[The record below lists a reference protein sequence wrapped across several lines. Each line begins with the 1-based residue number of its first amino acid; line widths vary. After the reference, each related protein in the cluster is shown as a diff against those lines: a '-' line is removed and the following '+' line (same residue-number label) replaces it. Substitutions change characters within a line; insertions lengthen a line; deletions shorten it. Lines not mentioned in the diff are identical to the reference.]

1 MKKRIIITALS
12 VMLASSSIIP
22 AYAAEPLPVVE
33 RTSDLYVALREWADK
48 HVDECNEI
56 QDARERY
63 KYIVQL
69 VSANLNTY
77 KTYQPNEEAMLSA
90 WEKEHQIGVSDYAS
104 IVVYLS
110 GKCGLE
116 SYMTTVY
123 GNAIVVDGRT
133 NFMPCVYIDDVLYL
147 TGIENIEHGDN
158 FDDYV
163 LMPNGKYG
171 VSVTEDPREAYRL
184 EQEQVKQPAEPPK
197 FHTTIDLD
205 KGISVI
211 YDSDNTFIDL
221 VLSGASTDGNGTDK
235 YYICENAALRAVS
248 LNELLELGYDGPY

>member
-48 HVDECNEI
+48 HVDECNGI
-56 QDARERY
+56 QDAKERY

-110 GKCGLE
+110 GKCNLE

-184 EQEQVKQPAEPPK
+184 EQEQVKHPAEPSK
-197 FHTTIDLD
+197 FHTTIDLN

-211 YDSDNTFIDL
+211 YDSDGTFIDL
-221 VLSGASTDGNGTDK
+221 VLSGKSTDGNGIDK
-235 YYICENAALRAVS
+235 YYICENATLRAVS
-248 LNELLELGYDGPY
+248 LNKLLELGYDGPY

>member
-56 QDARERY
+56 QDAKERY

-77 KTYQPNEEAMLSA
+77 KTYQPNEEAVLSA

-110 GKCGLE
+110 GKCNLE

-184 EQEQVKQPAEPPK
+184 EQEQVKHPAEPSK
-197 FHTTIDLD
+197 FHTTIDLN

-211 YDSDNTFIDL
+211 YDSDGTFIDL
-221 VLSGASTDGNGTDK
+221 VLSGKSTDGNGIDK
-235 YYICENAALRAVS
+235 YYICENATLRAVS
-248 LNELLELGYDGPY
+248 LNKLLELGYDGPY